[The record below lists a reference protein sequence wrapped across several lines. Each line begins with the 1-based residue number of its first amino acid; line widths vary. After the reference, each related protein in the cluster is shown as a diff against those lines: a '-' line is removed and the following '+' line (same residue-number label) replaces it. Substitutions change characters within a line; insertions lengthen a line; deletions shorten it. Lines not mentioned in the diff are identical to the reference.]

1 DKKSNEEAN
10 ESDAE
15 MPLMVTRQ
23 FGAGRVFYSGTDETW
38 RWRYKYAD
46 TYHQRFWNQVA
57 RWVMRLPMSVQ
68 GQFVSI
74 DAGKLV
80 YQPEETVVIRARLR
94 NAQGEPASDLSVEAV
109 VTAFDPPS
117 DASADQPATS
127 SAESPEAG
135 GSSAKTE
142 PRVIAVVPLAADAS
156 IAGVYSGQLRAP
168 AGGNY
173 RVSIVAPGL
182 TSEALDVHT
191 EFSVAERDSGEM
203 DALSCDESILRKLAE
218 VTGGQYLSEQQGDEL
233 VSLLKPLS
241 RGKIIESDTL
251 IWQSYWWFVPI
262 VLLLSVEWWLRK
274 RVGLI

>member
-1 DKKSNEEAN
+1 
-10 ESDAE
+10 

-57 RWVMRLPMSVQ
+57 RWVMRLPMAVQ
-68 GQFVSI
+68 GQFVSV

-80 YQPEETVVIRARLR
+80 YQPDETVVIRARLR
-94 NAQGEPASDLSVEAV
+94 NAQGEPASDLAVEAV
-109 VTAFDPPS
+109 VTAFETPTVTAI
-117 DASADQPATS
+117 DASAPTASQSPAATAS
-127 SAESPEAG
+127 GAQA
-135 GSSAKTE
+135 E
-142 PRVIAVVPLAADAS
+142 PRVVAVVPLVADAA
-156 IAGVYSGQLRAP
+156 IAGVYTGQLRAP
-168 AGGNY
+168 VGGNY

-182 TSEALDVHT
+182 TSEALNVHT
-191 EFSVAERDSGEM
+191 EFSVVEPDSGEM
-203 DALSCDESILRKLAE
+203 DQLSCDESLLRKLAE
-218 VTGGQYLSEQQGDEL
+218 VTGGQYLSEERGDEL
-233 VSLLKPLS
+233 ASLLKPLS

-251 IWQSYWWFVPI
+251 VWQSYWWFGPI